1 MSTNQNQP
9 QLALSL
15 FSFTFEG
22 HTFSL
27 GANHDGKEILQ
38 IDGKALE
45 SERPLQ
51 GDTELAIG
59 HPLLGDLILKYR
71 IDPEAK
77 VTHYQMLRD
86 DAELIS
92 GENPLPA
99 GLQISSSAAPK
110 KTSHTVGFIGLFF
123 KLFKSA
129 KAVKVLLAGSALAGW
144 SILFSW
150 QFAVVIISVIVFHE
164 YGHLWAMKRSGMK
177 TKGMYLIPFVGGV
190 AVGDKASSHWQQV
203 FIAMMGPVFGLA
215 MSLAFFAAYLITEN
229 HFVGLVASISALVNV
244 FNLLPVLPLDGGQVV
259 KAMVFSGRS
268 YWPYLGLMIISA
280 AMFALALH
288 FELALLGFFVAIG
301 ALDLTFSWREFK
313 HQTVKPMDRYG
324 VLFSLAWYLTTLGIF
339 IFMILAIADAGL
351 PGSEVATTILN
362 S

>member
-1 MSTNQNQP
+1 MSSSQNQS

-15 FSFTFEG
+15 FSFTYEE
-22 HTFSL
+22 HSFSL
-27 GANHDGKEILQ
+27 GANHEGKEVLN

-51 GDTELAIG
+51 GSTELAIG
-59 HPLLGDLILKYR
+59 HPSLGELRLKYR

-77 VTHYQMLRD
+77 ATHYQLLRGD
-86 DAELIS
+86 VELIS

-99 GLQISSSAAPK
+99 ELQVSAAPK

-129 KAVKVLLAGSALAGW
+129 KAVKILLAGSALAGW
-144 SILFSW
+144 SILISW

-177 TKGMYLIPFVGGV
+177 TKGMYLIPFVSGV
-190 AVGDKASSHWQQV
+190 AIGDKASSHWQQV

-215 MSLAFFAAYLITEN
+215 MSLAFFAAYLVTEN

-324 VLFSLAWYLTTLGIF
+324 VLFSLAWYLITLGIF
-339 IFMILAIADAGL
+339 IFMILAIAEAGL